1 MTSRLPDFLIIG
13 AMRSGTTS
21 LSVYLGAHPNVF
33 IPEQKEIRFF
43 DRHFA
48 NGSDWY
54 REQFRGAGERAV
66 VGEASP
72 GYMYLPQAV
81 SRMAEALPDA
91 RLIALL
97 RDPVD
102 RAYSHYW
109 MNQALGKESLSFTEA
124 LAQESERIARGARR
138 ADYSYMDR
146 GRYVRQLLDVSAHY
160 PREQLHVVLFDDL
173 ERNPLETYRDVCRF
187 LRIDADH
194 VPRKL
199 GTAVNRF
206 VTFRSLD
213 VWRSA
218 RERNPLARRVLER
231 ANTRRRSSY
240 PPLEPAVRMA
250 LAEEFEADNRA
261 LEGWLGRSLAGW
273 TRVPAAT
280 G

>member
-1 MTSRLPDFLIIG
+1 MTSRLPDFLIVG

-21 LSVYLGAHPNVF
+21 LSVYLGAHPDVF
-33 IPEQKEIRFF
+33 IPERKEIRFF

-48 NGSDWY
+48 NGPDWY
-54 REQFRGAGERAV
+54 REQFRGAGERMV

-81 SRMAEALPDA
+81 SRMAESLPDA

-138 ADYSYMDR
+138 ADYSYVDR
-146 GRYVRQLLDVSAHY
+146 GRYLRQLRNVCEHY

-173 ERNPLETYRDVCRF
+173 ERNPLETYGDVCRF
-187 LRIDADH
+187 LGIDADH

-199 GTAVNRF
+199 GEPINRF
-206 VTFRSLD
+206 VTFRSLEM
-213 VWRSA
+213 WRSA
-218 RERNPLARRVLER
+218 RDRNPLARRVLER

-250 LAEEFEADNRA
+250 LAEEFEGDNRA
-261 LEGWLGRSLAGW
+261 LESWLGRSLAGW